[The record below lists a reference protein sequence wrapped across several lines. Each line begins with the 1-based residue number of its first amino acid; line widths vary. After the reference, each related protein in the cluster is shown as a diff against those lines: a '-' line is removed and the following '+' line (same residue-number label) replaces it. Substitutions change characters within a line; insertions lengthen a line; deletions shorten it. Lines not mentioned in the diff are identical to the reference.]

1 MAFSDLLKDAPGSFS
16 ELLEPIQVKPRA
28 PRVEVDTE
36 PEDEAD
42 GDDAFEEAETSE
54 EEDEVA
60 KPGRHSP
67 FKAGHRVGSLT
78 LVRRVRHATRPAGQ
92 GFNAVRHGTQWQC
105 LCKCGR
111 KINVP
116 QVYLTRDPPKSHC
129 GCQDKK
135 KDTLGLSDRQHE
147 LTYRSWKMMLER
159 CYDQRHPSYSN
170 YGGRGVTVCDQWR
183 VKGGDGFKA
192 FLQAV
197 GARPSENH
205 TLDRKDSH
213 GHYTPDN
220 VEWATKTQQNRYK
233 RETLLVEDPSTGEM
247 IAPGDLAEKLGISY
261 HTLRHNLIKKGK
273 WPTSANTGAF
283 ASGSSL
289 ATPPSESTPVGVS
302 VSDEELDAIIAG
314 EA

>member
-213 GHYTPDN
+213 
-220 VEWATKTQQNRYK
+220 
-233 RETLLVEDPSTGEM
+233 L
-247 IAPGDLAEKLGISY
+247 
-261 HTLRHNLIKKGK
+261 LIKKCKQAIVINQGELK
-273 WPTSANTGAF
+273 QLSHTNEFTIRDHSKTEFFVVLKTTPSRGPFYFKVKISASF
-283 ASGSSL
+283 
-289 ATPPSESTPVGVS
+289 
-302 VSDEELDAIIAG
+302 
-314 EA
+314 